1 VASGRSR
8 WRTLFVVLGV
18 LAVLVVAVAPAMALR
33 WIATDA
39 GQAAAVTTT
48 TTSTTVAAAPPR
60 HATTPLLSARRVPA
74 LVTAP
79 LTSATLRQRLAG
91 VATATPA
98 PGCLVVEVDGA
109 AVQDL
114 RGDTPVIPASNQKL
128 VTAAVALEALGGEQR
143 FVTSAVAPAAPVDGV
158 LRGDLTIVGG
168 GDPVLTTQP
177 YLAWLQSAGKEV
189 QDPHTPYEAL
199 ADQIVAAGVR
209 RIEGSV
215 VGNDGR
221 YDAQRRVASWPGAY
235 RPSVVGGPLSA
246 LLVDDGFT
254 SFAPAR
260 SAADPAQHA
269 AQVMTQL
276 LAARGVAVTGPARSG
291 PASGTAQI
299 AAIASPPLTDVV
311 REMLTTSDNNTA
323 ELLLKEIGLAKG
335 GAGSTAAGTAAVTQ
349 TLTTWGVPMAGV
361 QVVDGS
367 GLDRGNRLTCH
378 ALVGVLD
385 HGGAAL
391 EAGLAVAGQTG
402 TLDDDFTNSP
412 VKGRLRAKTGT
423 LTGVKSLTGVVP
435 AGDHRITF
443 AYVLNAP
450 RADVLA
456 KTQWDR
462 LGAAFA
468 AFPDAPDLQPFLP
481 TPPAGS

>member
-1 VASGRSR
+1 
-8 WRTLFVVLGV
+8 
-18 LAVLVVAVAPAMALR
+18 M
-33 WIATDA
+33 
-39 GQAAAVTTT
+39 
-48 TTSTTVAAAPPR
+48 
-60 HATTPLLSARRVPA
+60 
-74 LVTAP
+74 
-79 LTSATLRQRLAG
+79 
-91 VATATPA
+91 
-98 PGCLVVEVDGA
+98 
-109 AVQDL
+109 
-114 RGDTPVIPASNQKL
+114 IPASNQKL
-128 VTAAVALEALGGEQR
+128 VTAAVALEALGGEHR

-177 YLAWLQSAGKEV
+177 YLAWLPSAGKEV

-221 YDAQRRVASWPGAY
+221 YDAERRVASWPAAY

-246 LLVDDGFT
+246 LLVNDGFT

-335 GAGSTAAGTAAVTQ
+335 RRRLHGRGRRQPSPRPSPPGGCPWPACRWSTARASTGAT
-349 TLTTWGVPMAGV
+349 
-361 QVVDGS
+361 GS
-367 GLDRGNRLTCH
+367 RATPSS
-378 ALVGVLD
+378 AVLD

-450 RADVLA
+450 TRPTCWPRPSGTASAPRSRPSPTAASTVPADSV
-456 KTQWDR
+456 
-462 LGAAFA
+462 
-468 AFPDAPDLQPFLP
+468 P
-481 TPPAGS
+481 TPPAGRP